1 MIFHRTQPSESSLL
15 LIQLGIERSSLG
27 GIDLLRETIAGISAR
42 PSRMIL
48 TAMGTVL
55 GVAAFVATIGIAQ
68 TASHQ
73 VSSRFDTLRA
83 TQINAIDLRPDDP
96 EQAFPDDTGPRL
108 EALNGVVAAGELWI
122 AAERA
127 PVRTLPRI
135 HPLDHLEPLT
145 ILAATPSAL
154 DAMTLRLRTG
164 RVFDEFHDRRA
175 EPVALLGSA
184 AAQRLGITRV
194 DDGPAVFINDVAFTV
209 LGIFDESKRRP
220 DAVLQVIVPASTAK
234 TFLPLSQSPH
244 EVLVQVAPGA
254 AGTIGRQLPY
264 ALRPQ
269 DPDRYSL
276 TVPPDPATLRGN
288 VEADLN
294 ALFLIL
300 ASVALVIG
308 IIGITNTT
316 LVAVL
321 ERTPEFGLR
330 RAVGARPRHIALHVL
345 AEAAALGTIGGFVGA
360 TLGTLVVLGVSIAN
374 TWTAVL
380 DPRLALTAPFIGTLT
395 GVLAGMY
402 PAYRATRVQPAE
414 ALRR

>member
-1 MIFHRTQPSESSLL
+1 MIFRRSRTGESSLL
-15 LIQLGIERSSLG
+15 LEQLGVDRSTLG
-27 GIDLLRETIAGISAR
+27 RSDLLRETIAGIGAR
-42 PSRMIL
+42 PSRTIL
-48 TAMGTVL
+48 TAIGTVL

-96 EQAFPDDTGPRL
+96 EPAFPDDTEARL
-108 EALNGVVAAGELWI
+108 EALNGVVAAGELWV
-122 AAERA
+122 AAERV
-127 PVRTLPRI
+127 PVRTLPRT
-135 HPLDHLEPLT
+135 HPLDDVQPLT
-145 ILAATPSAL
+145 ILAATPGAL
-154 DAMTLRLRTG
+154 DAMAVHLRTG
-164 RVFDEFHDRRA
+164 RLFDEFHDQRN
-175 EPVALLGSA
+175 ELVALLGSA

-194 DDGPAVFINDVAFTV
+194 DDGPAVFIGDMAFTI
-209 LGIFDESKRRP
+209 LGIVDESERRP
-220 DAVLQVIVPASTAK
+220 DAVLQVIVPASTAE
-234 TFLPLSQSPH
+234 TAFPSSYDPH

-254 AGTIGRQLPY
+254 AQTIGHQLPY
-264 ALRPQ
+264 ALGPQ

-308 IIGITNTT
+308 IVGITNTT

-345 AEAAALGTIGGFVGA
+345 AEAAALGTVGGLVGA
-360 TLGTLVVLGVSIAN
+360 AVGTLVVLGVSIVN

-380 DPRLALTAPFIGTLT
+380 DPRLALAAPFIGTLT
-395 GVLAGMY
+395 GLLAGIY
-402 PAYRATRVQPAE
+402 PAFKATRIQPAE